1 MLASVSLMD
10 KAIVS
15 GADAAGS
22 VGFGFIV
29 ATMTTGPVSGPGP
42 GRWSVVVE
50 GVTITEGLMGVE
62 LAATIAIFCAS
73 GIVMSFTVEG
83 ATVGG
88 AVGVEPAVAT
98 VTFCASGMVESF
110 TAEVRATLSIGIAGA
125 LLGVG
130 AILGADRTARE
141 MPSAGQASPIF
152 RFGARAALPFGSE
165 FGSESVIQRSP
176 PSALETRR
184 WPFVKVV
191 KTKEN

>member
-42 GRWSVVVE
+42 GRWSLAVE

-88 AVGVEPAVAT
+88 AVGVEPAAAI
-98 VTFCASGMVESF
+98 VTFCASEMVESF

-130 AILGADRTARE
+130 AILGAER
-141 MPSAGQASPIF
+141 
-152 RFGARAALPFGSE
+152 
-165 FGSESVIQRSP
+165 
-176 PSALETRR
+176 
-184 WPFVKVV
+184 
-191 KTKEN
+191 